1 MKALRSG
8 REWRSI
14 FPGLADLTLPEA
26 PEPGSQEIT
35 LRVARTGEGVPVRQA
50 RPDEA
55 DGALLYRTMDPFQE
69 FNIKLTDFGSR
80 LGPSRQEG
88 LAIVWELNLK
98 GDERAYFVRRTS
110 AGNIIY
116 QGLSAR
122 ALHLAREAIEGGLD
136 PTEVVQRYNSRPRN

>member
-1 MKALRSG
+1 
-8 REWRSI
+8 
-14 FPGLADLTLPEA
+14 
-26 PEPGSQEIT
+26 
-35 LRVARTGEGVPVRQA
+35 
-50 RPDEA
+50 
-55 DGALLYRTMDPFQE
+55 MDPFQE

-80 LGPSRQEG
+80 LGLSRQEG
-88 LAIVWELNLK
+88 SAIVWELNLK
-98 GDERAYFVRRTS
+98 GDERAYFVKRTS